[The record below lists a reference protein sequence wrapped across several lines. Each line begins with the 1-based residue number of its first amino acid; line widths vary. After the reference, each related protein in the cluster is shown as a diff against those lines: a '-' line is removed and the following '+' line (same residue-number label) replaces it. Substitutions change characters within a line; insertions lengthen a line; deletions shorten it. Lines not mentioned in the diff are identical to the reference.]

1 MTDTSVITEIGKWFA
16 GSITPALNWIALDGN
31 GPGLAL
37 IVLIAGAGCLTY
49 IIISGYLDLRLI
61 YRANQAL
68 TQERVKCEQ
77 SYFSE
82 DYNKICQDMAKI
94 KKISNVWDE
103 FVETLIKPEN
113 SETKI
118 PFKNTKR
125 PHDFFNLYDLHMGPD
140 FTKSLPSIFV
150 GIGLALTFFGLI
162 AALSKAAA
170 TVNDPAATSVV
181 MQDGIIELLSAASAK
196 FYASLVALF
205 VSVVLTV
212 SIKLTIYRLSSDVT
226 TLNNHIED
234 SMKHETQEQLSA
246 KNNQLMQAQLD
257 QMEAFN
263 TDLAMQVGKE
273 VQASLDKSLSPL
285 VEKMADMGGDIT
297 ESNMNNLKK
306 ITEEVTKGIQG
317 AAGESMD
324 RVASTLDKVS
334 DKLGGLSDI
343 LSSALSNFD
352 ADFKKMLDG
361 LKSSLEES
369 THSVA
374 EGVEKTM
381 TGMNE
386 GIQES
391 ASTVTGLVAN
401 LANTI
406 EDLSRS
412 GEKIAAAG
420 GEALSASVSAAAEAA
435 GASIANA
442 GKELSSG
449 FKDSTKD
456 LVDSFSTI
464 TNRLNELNTSL
475 LEMPQNLSKINVGL
489 GISSDSISAASEQ
502 FSVAGG
508 KIKEY
513 LEPIAE
519 FVDETR
525 EVIKELEQ
533 NLTKSSEGARSSAES
548 INESVQILKNEI
560 GSQLK
565 ELSQGDDKLG
575 TMLMKIEE
583 STKKVLESINTY
595 TQAMDEGFGQ
605 AGGTLKTCIGDLEE
619 VLDNHAK
626 QLGSLKTIDNNKS

>member
-1 MTDTSVITEIGKWFA
+1 MTDTSVITLIGGWFA
-16 GSITPALNWIALDGN
+16 GSIKPALNWITLDGN

-37 IVLIAGAGCLTY
+37 IVLIAGAGCLIY
-49 IIISGYLDLRLI
+49 IIISGWLDLRLI

-68 TQERVKCEQ
+68 TQKRVKCEQ

-94 KKISNVWDE
+94 KKIANVWDE

-113 SETKI
+113 FETKI

-150 GIGLALTFFGLI
+150 GIGLALTFLGLI
-162 AALSKAAA
+162 AALSEAA
-170 TVNDPAATSVV
+170 TAAI
-181 MQDGIIELLSAASAK
+181 MQDGVIKLLVAASAK

-205 VSVVLTV
+205 VSIILTV

-475 LEMPQNLSKINVGL
+475 LEMPQNLSKINDGL

-502 FSVAGG
+502 FSEAGG

-583 STKKVLESINTY
+583 STKKVLESINRNDSNY
-595 TQAMDEGFGQ
+595 APRF
-605 AGGTLKTCIGDLEE
+605 
-619 VLDNHAK
+619 
-626 QLGSLKTIDNNKS
+626 